1 MSPACTFAKS
11 RSCSGLSA
19 APPPLNLLGGVVA
32 AACRCALT
40 AAAAAA
46 AACWRSASSAFE
58 GDGAPD
64 ARRSWSASSCEVSTP
79 PSSIEL
85 HVPAS
90 SEAEASIAARAST
103 CDGRRSPGGSCR
115 GADTSAADGADAGAA
130 TTNFDAIGGVAALPG
145 FGRRYCG
152 DIAGVAATG
161 DGGTS
166 CSVGATTGGG
176 GDGASGGDAGG
187 GALDG
192 ARVEEEEERARRR
205 LDHRLHLELRLP
217 GGRRAVDAVDV
228 RERQHARAPR
238 RRRSRAS
245 PGCGRR

>member
-1 MSPACTFAKS
+1 MSQRAAS
-11 RSCSGLSA
+11 R
-19 APPPLNLLGGVVA
+19 GVD
-32 AACRCALT
+32 RG
-40 AAAAAA
+40 
-46 AACWRSASSAFE
+46 E
-58 GDGAPD
+58 G
-64 ARRSWSASSCEVSTP
+64 
-79 PSSIEL
+79 
-85 HVPAS
+85 
-90 SEAEASIAARAST
+90 ST
-103 CDGRRSPGGSCR
+103 CDGRRRPGGSCR

-228 RERQHARAPR
+228 RERQHAVALRRAAVDHARHLDAAAVERHRAAEGGLVDRHGAGGPR
-238 RRRSRAS
+238 RRLGARARHRRQRRVGG
-245 PGCGRR
+245 PGGKALGRGVAS